1 MITPTQ
7 FGTFT
12 DNFHETGDHVHAW
25 VLARARRHF
34 ADDARYK
41 AEVTDRV
48 SVERY
53 REQRRHTYLA
63 IVGPLADAPA
73 GGPRAETTDVL
84 EREGYSIRK
93 LILRGRSGLY
103 VTANAYF
110 PTAHS
115 ETPRPGVLMVCGH
128 AADGKAAPHYQRVCI
143 DLVRAGMIVLIID
156 SPSHGEMVQCLDAH
170 TGAPLVGLNTEEHSY
185 LQLAASVLGR
195 NIMREFINN
204 ARAGLDWLA
213 AQPEVD
219 AARLGVTGNSGG
231 GHLTQ
236 ALMMTDDRLQAAV
249 SCCSQTT
256 REHYLANGVR
266 AFDGEQ
272 NYYGCIPAG
281 LDYDDFFAAFAPRP
295 LRIGAAAH
303 DFFAIEGVLEAVERA
318 RRIYRVFDA
327 EEQIDVCLAADE
339 HHGYTAPLRRGCVE
353 WFTRHLLGLA
363 ITPSDEDPPVETP
376 ETLLCT
382 RSGQVM
388 LDYPDGRSVLDLLR
402 TEWQAVRHRTATAPP
417 PTRLAMRRR
426 LNLPPEIPA
435 PNHVRRT
442 VRHGQ
447 DGMTADRLFFFSEPG
462 IIVTGVIYTP
472 PTPVTQ
478 VILLLIPD
486 GTEGQALYA
495 GRIDSWL
502 RHGRV
507 VMVFDPRGTGAVRMR
522 RRNIGQGLAFR
533 STEFRIANDHFMLG
547 TSIAAQRTYDVLRA
561 CAYLRNRPDSPP
573 RKPVAIE
580 AHGWPAIY
588 GLLAAAIDESVVAGA
603 LTGLPDSWGG
613 LFEAEPRDPERYSE
627 PLIVPELGGDID
639 IPDLL
644 ALAHRSSSP
653 EPGPC
658 QPRV

>member
-272 NYYGCIPAG
+272 NY
-281 LDYDDFFAAFAPRP
+281 
-295 LRIGAAAH
+295 
-303 DFFAIEGVLEAVERA
+303 
-318 RRIYRVFDA
+318 
-327 EEQIDVCLAADE
+327 
-339 HHGYTAPLRRGCVE
+339 
-353 WFTRHLLGLA
+353 
-363 ITPSDEDPPVETP
+363 
-376 ETLLCT
+376 
-382 RSGQVM
+382 
-388 LDYPDGRSVLDLLR
+388 
-402 TEWQAVRHRTATAPP
+402 
-417 PTRLAMRRR
+417 
-426 LNLPPEIPA
+426 
-435 PNHVRRT
+435 
-442 VRHGQ
+442 
-447 DGMTADRLFFFSEPG
+447 
-462 IIVTGVIYTP
+462 
-472 PTPVTQ
+472 
-478 VILLLIPD
+478 
-486 GTEGQALYA
+486 
-495 GRIDSWL
+495 
-502 RHGRV
+502 
-507 VMVFDPRGTGAVRMR
+507 
-522 RRNIGQGLAFR
+522 
-533 STEFRIANDHFMLG
+533 
-547 TSIAAQRTYDVLRA
+547 
-561 CAYLRNRPDSPP
+561 
-573 RKPVAIE
+573 
-580 AHGWPAIY
+580 
-588 GLLAAAIDESVVAGA
+588 
-603 LTGLPDSWGG
+603 
-613 LFEAEPRDPERYSE
+613 
-627 PLIVPELGGDID
+627 
-639 IPDLL
+639 
-644 ALAHRSSSP
+644 
-653 EPGPC
+653 
-658 QPRV
+658 